1 MSTEQDVRDAAVML
15 HAAIAAAEKDG
26 YRVTWPANAAALP
39 LIAISETGAVRT
51 ADPVAPPPTELSAD
65 EPD

>member
-39 LIAISETGAVRT
+39 SIAISETGKVK
-51 ADPVAPPPTELSAD
+51 ADPVAPAAAEPIAD
-65 EPD
+65 DPD